1 MPAKR
6 LSRQSKRGTDLPQLP
21 GFGLPYDDW
30 GEDPAD
36 YAKSLSAVMSWAH
49 DVTTTRERCMLFFI
63 DSISDKP
70 DWTRKV
76 HDENIVT
83 RWRQEAKELDWDQCV
98 EGGDFSNKMFAY
110 VSRRYWNWLPNSRFV
125 VH

>member
-1 MPAKR
+1 
-6 LSRQSKRGTDLPQLP
+6 
-21 GFGLPYDDW
+21 
-30 GEDPAD
+30 
-36 YAKSLSAVMSWAH
+36 
-49 DVTTTRERCMLFFI
+49 MLFFI